1 VDARKHNI
9 TGEQFVSAGDR
20 FYWRGFYFQGKIE
33 PPENPRIGDLFVV
46 VNTLV
51 MKLKI
56 AKTLS
61 LLFVLVGSGLF
72 SNLYAQAF
80 TQAQLDSA
88 NTAKSVTVL
97 SAEEKNVIKL
107 INLAR
112 MYPKQ
117 FAKNYVAKY
126 DEKKTGFA
134 YDASYTKDKNSL
146 ISELNA
152 MKPLKPLVFDSAM
165 YELAKCWSSESGKSG
180 EIGHTRKNCKSG
192 YSGECCSYG
201 FKGAQD
207 IVMQLMV
214 DNNIPGHGHRK
225 IILTPYYS
233 KVGIK
238 NGSHKTYTYHS
249 VIDFK

>member
-1 VDARKHNI
+1 
-9 TGEQFVSAGDR
+9 
-20 FYWRGFYFQGKIE
+20 
-33 PPENPRIGDLFVV
+33 
-46 VNTLV
+46 
-51 MKLKI
+51 MKLK
-56 AKTLS
+56 
-61 LLFVLVGSGLF
+61 FVNVFSVFIFIVGSGLF
-72 SNLYAQAF
+72 SSLYAQAF

-88 NTAKSVTVL
+88 NTAKSITQL
-97 SAEEKNVIKL
+97 SSEEKNVIKL

-146 ISELNA
+146 ISELIA
-152 MKPLKPLVFDSAM
+152 MKSLKPLVFDSAM
-165 YELAKCWSSESGKSG
+165 YELAKCWCLESGKSG
-180 EIGHTRKNCKSG
+180 DIGHNRKKCKSG

-201 FKGAQD
+201 FKGALD

-214 DNNIPGHGHRK
+214 DNNIPNHGHRK

-233 KVGIK
+233 KIGIK

>member
-1 VDARKHNI
+1 MFIVINS
-9 TGEQFVSAGDR
+9 FVMNL
-20 FYWRGFYFQGKIE
+20 K
-33 PPENPRIGDLFVV
+33 FV
-46 VNTLV
+46 
-51 MKLKI
+51 
-56 AKTLS
+56 KTLS
-61 LLFVLVGSGLF
+61 LLFVVVGNGLF

-88 NTAKSVTVL
+88 NTAKSITLL

-152 MKPLKPLVFDSAM
+152 MNPLKPLVFDSAM
-165 YELAKCWSSESGKSG
+165 YVLAKCWCLESGKSG

-201 FKGAQD
+201 FKGALD

-225 IILTPYYS
+225 IILTSYYT
-233 KVGIK
+233 KIGIK
-238 NGSHKTYTYHS
+238 NGSHKSYTYHS

>member
-1 VDARKHNI
+1 MY
-9 TGEQFVSAGDR
+9 T
-20 FYWRGFYFQGKIE
+20 
-33 PPENPRIGDLFVV
+33 RI
-46 VNTLV
+46 NTLV

-61 LLFVLVGSGLF
+61 FLFVIVGSGLL

-88 NTAKSVTVL
+88 NTAKSTAVL

-126 DEKKTGFA
+126 DEKKTGYA
-134 YDASYTKDKNSL
+134 YDATYTTDKNSL

-152 MKPLKPLVFDSAM
+152 MKPLKPLVFDNDM
-165 YELAKCWSSESGKSG
+165 YELAKCWCLESGKSG

-192 YSGECCSYG
+192 YNGECCSYG
-201 FKGAQD
+201 FSGALD

-225 IILTPYYS
+225 IILTPYYT
-233 KVGIK
+233 KIGIK

>member
-1 VDARKHNI
+1 M
-9 TGEQFVSAGDR
+9 
-20 FYWRGFYFQGKIE
+20 
-33 PPENPRIGDLFVV
+33 FVV

-61 LLFVLVGSGLF
+61 LLFVVVGSGLF
-72 SNLYAQAF
+72 SNLYAQTF

-88 NTAKSVTVL
+88 NTAKSITVL

-165 YELAKCWSSESGKSG
+165 YELAKCWCLESGKSG
-180 EIGHTRKNCKSG
+180 EIGHARKNCKSG

-201 FKGAQD
+201 FKGALD

-225 IILTPYYS
+225 IILTPYYT
-233 KVGIK
+233 KIGIK

>member
-1 VDARKHNI
+1 
-9 TGEQFVSAGDR
+9 
-20 FYWRGFYFQGKIE
+20 
-33 PPENPRIGDLFVV
+33 
-46 VNTLV
+46 
-51 MKLKI
+51 
-56 AKTLS
+56 
-61 LLFVLVGSGLF
+61 
-72 SNLYAQAF
+72 
-80 TQAQLDSA
+80 
-88 NTAKSVTVL
+88 
-97 SAEEKNVIKL
+97 
-107 INLAR
+107 

-152 MKPLKPLVFDSAM
+152 LKPMKPLVFDSAM

-180 EIGHTRKNCKSG
+180 EIGHARKNCKSG

-201 FKGAQD
+201 FKGALD

-214 DNNIPGHGHRK
+214 DNNIPNHGHRK

>member
-1 VDARKHNI
+1 MN
-9 TGEQFVSAGDR
+9 
-20 FYWRGFYFQGKIE
+20 
-33 PPENPRIGDLFVV
+33 
-46 VNTLV
+46 
-51 MKLKI
+51 LKI

-61 LLFVLVGSGLF
+61 LLFVVVGSGLF

-152 MKPLKPLVFDSAM
+152 LKPLKPLVFDSAM

-180 EIGHTRKNCKSG
+180 EIGHARKNCKSG

-201 FKGAQD
+201 FSGALD
-207 IVMQLMV
+207 IVMQLMIDYNV
-214 DNNIPGHGHRK
+214 PGYGHRK

-238 NGSHKTYTYHS
+238 NGTHKTYTYHS

>member
-1 VDARKHNI
+1 MIMQSSLKRTILALLIVVSPKF
-9 TGEQFVSAGDR
+9 TFSQQFSV
-20 FYWRGFYFQGKIE
+20 
-33 PPENPRIGDLFVV
+33 
-46 VNTLV
+46 
-51 MKLKI
+51 
-56 AKTLS
+56 
-61 LLFVLVGSGLF
+61 
-72 SNLYAQAF
+72 
-80 TQAQLDSA
+80 AQLDSA
-88 NTAKSVTVL
+88 NTCKNISL
-97 SAEEKNVIKL
+97 LNKEEKAVIQL

-126 DEKKTGFA
+126 DEKKTGFD

-180 EIGHTRKNCKSG
+180 EIGHARKNCKSG

-201 FKGAQD
+201 FKGALD

-214 DNNIPGHGHRK
+214 DNNIPNHGHRK
-225 IILTPYYS
+225 IILTPYYT

-238 NGSHKTYTYHS
+238 NGTHKTYTYHS

>member
-1 VDARKHNI
+1 M
-9 TGEQFVSAGDR
+9 
-20 FYWRGFYFQGKIE
+20 
-33 PPENPRIGDLFVV
+33 FVV
-46 VNTLV
+46 INTLV
-51 MKLKI
+51 MNLKI
-56 AKTLS
+56 TKTLS
-61 LLFVLVGSGLF
+61 ILFVVVGSGLF

-88 NTAKSVTVL
+88 NTAKAVTIL

-126 DEKKTGFA
+126 DEKQTGYA

-180 EIGHTRKNCKSG
+180 EIGHARKNCKSG

-201 FKGAQD
+201 FKGALD

-214 DNNIPGHGHRK
+214 DNNIPNHGHRK

>member
-1 VDARKHNI
+1 MKETKICQRRMKS
-9 TGEQFVSAGDR
+9 VSL
-20 FYWRGFYFQGKIE
+20 K
-33 PPENPRIGDLFVV
+33 
-46 VNTLV
+46 LV
-51 MKLKI
+51 TIIVIQTFASVILI
-56 AKTLS
+56 
-61 LLFVLVGSGLF
+61 
-72 SNLYAQAF
+72 NAQAF
-80 TQAQLDSA
+80 NTAQLDSA
-88 NTAKSVTVL
+88 NTAKSITQL
-97 SAEEKNVIKL
+97 SSEEKNVIKL

-126 DEKKTGFA
+126 DEKKTGYA

-165 YELAKCWSSESGKSG
+165 FELAKCWSAESGKSG
-180 EIGHTRKNCKSG
+180 EIGHNRKNCKSG

-201 FKGAQD
+201 FSGALD
-207 IVMQLMV
+207 IVMQLMIDYNV
-214 DNNIPGHGHRK
+214 PGYGHRK

-233 KVGIK
+233 KIGIK